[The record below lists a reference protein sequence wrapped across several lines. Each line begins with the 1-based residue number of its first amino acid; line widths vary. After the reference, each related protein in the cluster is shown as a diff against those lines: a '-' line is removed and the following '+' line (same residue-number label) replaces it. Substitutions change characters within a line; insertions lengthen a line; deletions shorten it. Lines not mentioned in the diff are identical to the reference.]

1 MITVRNTS
9 DGQISERIKLS
20 INISERQPIIGKL
33 NSSIKGV
40 ETEDATATERDIRDG
55 EIAYVKGKQVIGK
68 LGETR
73 IIKVIATDMDYAVGG
88 LYGPV
93 GIAEFDEDDIIML
106 KDGKIRMTMPLEELK
121 IWLGIESEQILSG
134 NTILGV
140 EGTATS
146 DATAT
151 ENSLMEGEVAYVNGE
166 KITGIIKE
174 YDGSYSGSGIIV

>member
-1 MITVRNTS
+1 MDYCLPNFLLGLVLLFLAVVPFVGMEYSLTKR
-9 DGQISERIKLS
+9 IS
-20 INISERQPIIGKL
+20 
-33 NSSIKGV
+33 
-40 ETEDATATERDIRDG
+40 
-55 EIAYVKGKQVIGK
+55 
-68 LGETR
+68 
-73 IIKVIATDMDYAVGG
+73 VIATDMDYMVGG

-93 GIAEFDEDDIIML
+93 GIAKFNQDDIIML